1 VELNDRHVDFKSADF
16 CTQRHPRDQRMAN
29 DGDNEKASGSTPSGA
44 SGKYPKTMNLEVS
57 SLLLNFCLQKCYK
70 TSHVTKGHS
79 MKRSLPPLGDLEHE
93 LLTILWAQ
101 GEMTALAVRKQVARK
116 LKDPTI
122 RTVLRR
128 LEEKGYV
135 THSVVSG
142 TFIYRAKES
151 AETTAATAVQGIIER
166 FCGGSLERVLLGLVD
181 SGFVDPSQLA
191 VLAGKLKRKPR

>member
-1 VELNDRHVDFKSADF
+1 
-16 CTQRHPRDQRMAN
+16 M
-29 DGDNEKASGSTPSGA
+29 G
-44 SGKYPKTMNLEVS
+44 M
-57 SLLLNFCLQKCYK
+57 CYK
-70 TSHVTKGHS
+70 MSHVTSGRS
-79 MKRSLPPLGDLEHE
+79 MKHTLPPLGDLEHE

-151 AETTAATAVQGIIER
+151 AETTAASAVQGIVER

-181 SGFVDPSQLA
+181 AGFADPKQLA